1 MKILFRSQVPK
12 VTLIAS
18 IFKNCQRFPY
28 PASFSPAFTGKPSC
42 LSMVDYNYAV
52 FGKTSI
58 QQSGKGEESGSN
70 VQGSFSGLAD
80 VTAQMNRVV
89 GDGVF
94 LLCFVT

>member
-12 VTLIAS
+12 MTLIAY
-18 IFKNCQRFPY
+18 IFKNCQRSPY
-28 PASFSPAFTGKPSC
+28 PPSFSPAFTGKPGC
-42 LSMVDYNYAV
+42 LSMVDYSYAV

-58 QQSGKGEESGSN
+58 QQSGKGEVSGSN

-80 VTAQMNRVV
+80 ITVQMNRVV